1 MPIYEYAC
9 GDCGNEFEA
18 LVRSGTTP
26 ECPSCHSKK
35 LDKLLSVFATT
46 TTSERAAPAMPSPCG
61 ECPNADGPGSCAFSH

>member
-18 LVRSGTTP
+18 LVRSDTTP
-26 ECPSCHSKK
+26 VCPSCHSTK

-46 TTSERAAPAMPSPCG
+46 TVSERAAPVMANPCG
-61 ECPNADGPGSCAFSH
+61 GCPNSGGPGSCAFNH